1 VFADIDHL
9 LFAAVSQVVA
19 ALDGGDIDDLACL
32 AELRGRQ
39 RSGGIVCDQPAT
51 VLVNSWGSWP
61 CMEWAMP
68 GNDMISNGWPAWVTS
83 SRARSTCWSETAP

>member
-32 AELRGRQ
+32 AELCGRQ
-39 RSGGIVCDQPAT
+39 RSGGIVCDQLVT
-51 VLVNSWGSWP
+51 V
-61 CMEWAMP
+61 
-68 GNDMISNGWPAWVTS
+68 WVTS
-83 SRARSTCWSETAP
+83 WGIRSRGGRSRISAVRTARSA

>member
-32 AELRGRQ
+32 AELCGRQ
-39 RSGGIVCDQPAT
+39 RSGGIVCDQLVT
-51 VLVNSWGSWP
+51 VLVARAGASAAEAAGAGS
-61 CMEWAMP
+61 
-68 GNDMISNGWPAWVTS
+68 
-83 SRARSTCWSETAP
+83 AR